1 MQNGSPRDLGGHKL
15 LSKPYRKVDL
25 ARRIHETL
33 TS

>member
-1 MQNGSPRDLGGHKL
+1 MQNGSPRDLGAHKL